1 MLIGSR
7 FKRPKAPIE
16 LPPNTYHF
24 LPIDPANP
32 DSEHVC
38 EVTNEDHIQRL
49 LSITEGYY
57 ISKAQALPTTSKP
70 APAAPPANPPAATA
84 SNTPPAD
91 DKSGNAATGDAA
103 TSNNG
108 TDASDTVASGLPVDM
123 EEAAKNLNGL
133 SWQKLKAELGKGGIE
148 VAVVKRALEI
158 ELAQPDVD
166 QRVTTIKIL
175 KQHLG
180 VE

>member
-70 APAAPPANPPAATA
+70 APAAPAPAPAPAVVVPAAT
-84 SNTPPAD
+84 
-91 DKSGNAATGDAA
+91 TGDAA
-103 TSNNG
+103 A
-108 TDASDTVASGLPVDM
+108 DAATADSSANTTAPSGLPQEL
-123 EEAAKNLNGL
+123 EEAAIALNGL
-133 SWQKLKAELGKGGIE
+133 SWQKLNAELKAGGIDT
-148 VAVVKRALEI
+148 AVIRRALDI
-158 ELAQPDVD
+158 ELAKPEADH
-166 QRVTTIKIL
+166 RATTVKIL
-175 KQHLG
+175 KQNLG
-180 VE
+180 IE